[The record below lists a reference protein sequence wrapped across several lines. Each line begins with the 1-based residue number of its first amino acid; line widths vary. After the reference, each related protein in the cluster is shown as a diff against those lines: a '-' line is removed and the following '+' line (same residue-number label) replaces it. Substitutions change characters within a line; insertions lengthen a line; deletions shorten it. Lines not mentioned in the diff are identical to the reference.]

1 MLVLHLR
8 IVDRALHR
16 GLRLAEH
23 RERLLG
29 EQDVVKG
36 LLHLGRQVD
45 ARGACGLHG
54 RGHLRVVHLQRAV
67 DRRREER
74 QRQVALHGEGV
85 IGSERNAAAHL
96 GLHDRTGV
104 AARRRNLRQ
113 QVAPRLALHV
123 VVTLH
128 LHLRD
133 LDGRV
138 FAQGE
143 IQRLGKRQPHLRRS
157 AGDARRP
164 KGDDQK
170 KSFHH
175 YSVKLCCHY
184 HLCGRTERT
193 DISVPAPF
201 APAIASGERLWQARS
216 VSGSRRRAAAP
227 WSWRCRGKNC

>member
-1 MLVLHLR
+1 MR
-8 IVDRALHR
+8 
-16 GLRLAEH
+16 
-23 RERLLG
+23 
-29 EQDVVKG
+29 
-36 LLHLGRQVD
+36 
-45 ARGACGLHG
+45 
-54 RGHLRVVHLQRAV
+54 
-67 DRRREER
+67 ER

-175 YSVKLCCHY
+175 YSVKLCCHN